1 MSASDSGR
9 WVRFALIA
17 AATYAAIGLWFP
29 NPRDP
34 SEGQFAWRL
43 AAWIVSGVVF
53 AAHISFEQ
61 LGLGTSAR
69 ATALH
74 AALGAAMGAFVL
86 AAVAAGRAWIQGTG
100 RLVLHAI
107 ALIAWP
113 LLAAFPAFLVALAAA
128 AVLSRV
134 RPWRT

>member
-1 MSASDSGR
+1 MSTPARGR
-9 WVRFALIA
+9 WVRIALIA
-17 AATYAAIGLWFP
+17 AAVYAAIGLWFP

-34 SEGQFAWRL
+34 SQGQFAWRL

-61 LGLGTSAR
+61 LGLGTSVR

-74 AALGAAMGAFVL
+74 AALGAAIGAFVL
-86 AAVAAGRAWIQGTG
+86 AAVAAGRAWLHGTG

-107 ALIAWP
+107 ALVAWP
-113 LLAAFPAFLVALAAA
+113 LITAIPAFLVALAAA

>member
-1 MSASDSGR
+1 MSGAAPGR
-9 WVRFALIA
+9 WVRIALIA

-53 AAHISFEQ
+53 AAHISVEQ
-61 LGLGTSAR
+61 LALGTSAR

-86 AAVAAGRAWIQGTG
+86 AAAAGVRAWLHGTG
-100 RLVLHAI
+100 RLALHAI
-107 ALIAWP
+107 ALVAWP
-113 LLAAFPAFLVALAAA
+113 LITAIPAFLVALAAA
-128 AVLSRV
+128 VALSRV